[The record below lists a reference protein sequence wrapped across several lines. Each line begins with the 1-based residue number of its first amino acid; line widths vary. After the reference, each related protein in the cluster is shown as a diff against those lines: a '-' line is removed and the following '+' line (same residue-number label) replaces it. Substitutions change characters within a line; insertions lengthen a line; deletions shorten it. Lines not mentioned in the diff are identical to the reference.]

1 MKYYKI
7 FLCYSLVKLMEDLV
21 QKGGG
26 TLTEVQSL
34 YCCKPYRFFFGDNLA
49 LFDTSHSTDS
59 EPYAS
64 PGLSEC
70 ERRKK
75 ALVTPSRFTA
85 GFMIFV
91 KKRQIRSK
99 CNKLE
104 ATVLT

>member
-75 ALVTPSRFTA
+75 SFGDPFEVYGWLHDFCEKN
-85 GFMIFV
+85 G
-91 KKRQIRSK
+91 
-99 CNKLE
+99 KLE
-104 ATVLT
+104 VNATS